1 MVRRLLWVL
10 SLAVVSRNPHRTA
23 LSLLVGA
30 TRTNP
35 TAFSVREISE
45 AELIAVLRIPNTED
59 QAG

>member
-1 MVRRLLWVL
+1 MAGRLLWVL
-10 SLAVVSRNPHRTA
+10 SLAMIGPNPHRTA
-23 LSLLVGA
+23 LSLSLGA
-30 TRTNP
+30 ARTNP